1 MILKRFIARL
11 APGRGERGTGI
22 LGSCFGALEIRV
34 LEALWGRGDAS
45 VRSLR
50 DDFPETAYTTLMT
63 TLDRLYKKGVLDRR
77 KEGRAYVYRQRYARA
92 ELERWV
98 ARDAFDALLDARM
111 SGASA
116 GPVLSSLV
124 DAVSGGD
131 ALLLDELE
139 RIVREKRAEAERT
152 RSCGGSDE

>member
-1 MILKRFIARL
+1 MTLKRLIARL
-11 APGRGERGTGI
+11 TRGRRERGTGI
-22 LGSCFGALEIRV
+22 LGSCFGTLEIRV
-34 LEALWGRGDAS
+34 LEALWSRGDAS

-50 DDFPETAYTTLMT
+50 GDFAETAYTTLMT

-77 KEGRAYVYRQRYARA
+77 KEGRAYVYRQRYGRA

-98 ARDAFDALLDARM
+98 ARDAFDTLLDART
-111 SGASA
+111 SGAGA
-116 GPVLSSLV
+116 RPVLSSLV

-139 RIVREKRAEAERT
+139 RLVREKRAEAARIRG
-152 RSCGGSDE
+152 RSEE